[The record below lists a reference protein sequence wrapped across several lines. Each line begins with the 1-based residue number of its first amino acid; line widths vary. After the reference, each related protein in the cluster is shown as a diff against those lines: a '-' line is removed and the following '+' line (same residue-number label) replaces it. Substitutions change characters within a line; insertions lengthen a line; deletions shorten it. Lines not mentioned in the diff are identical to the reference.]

1 MSIIKIKRS
10 SLAAAPTAL
19 ALGEFGYTYG
29 TGTQANGG
37 DRLYLGTSGETA
49 GVANAIDVVGGKY
62 FANLADHVHGTLT
75 ASSAIIVDSNSK
87 IDILHVDNLTLN
99 TNTLSSTNTNGNII
113 LDPAGTGVIQLN
125 GPVEFSSTT
134 QLLGLVNANGG
145 IAVDTDKFTVAGDGT
160 GDTLIA
166 GTLGVSGETTLASAI
181 VSDLTDNRIVIA
193 GTSGA
198 IEDDSN
204 FTFDGTSFKVGTDT
218 SDKFTVA
225 VASGDTLIA
234 GTVGVSGE
242 STLAS
247 AIVSDLT
254 NNRIVIAGT
263 SGAIEDDSNFTFD
276 GTTFTVGATT
286 ITQASGNTLVGG
298 TLETQALATLNTAV
312 VENLTDNRIV
322 IAGSTSN
329 LEDDSNFT
337 FDGTTFKVGTTST
350 DKFTVVQASGNTLI
364 AGTLGV
370 SGEST
375 LASAIV
381 SDLTDN
387 RIVIA
392 GASGAIED
400 DGNLTFDGSTFTV
413 TAAAQITGVATVT
426 GQLNVDNI
434 RVDGNTISTTDT
446 NGNIV
451 LTPNGTGYVT
461 ISGTNGLV
469 IPSGTNLQQAPEV
482 TGAIRYNSDNTQFEG
497 YSGTNWSSLGG
508 VRSVDGF
515 TYIIA
520 ESSPAASDDILHFY
534 ASNAANN
541 ASTEVAQLDI
551 VSQRL
556 LQTTTSTSNTTGA
569 LVVAGGVGI
578 AENLNVGGDTV
589 LTGDLQ
595 VKGGDLTTNQTT
607 FNLINT
613 NATTVNAF
621 GAGTNIGIG
630 TGGIAGGDTNIGHDL
645 TVVGNLDVG
654 GGNFTVAASTG
665 HVETAGNMI
674 IGGDLTVNG
683 TRTTVNVDTL
693 DVEDALIRLA
703 NGNTGDAVD
712 IGFIGRYN
720 DGADKLA
727 GIFRDA
733 TSNEFFIFDEYVD
746 TDVEDNVIDR
756 SNGSFVL
763 ADTNVKA
770 IKFDQKSFSL
780 TGDVAGTINMSDMG
794 DTNHTMAVTI
804 QANSVALGTDTTGNY
819 IATIV
824 QATGGQTDANSTT
837 SNGIV
842 ITGSGSETSAVTVGV
857 NIADAAG
864 AIGTSTYNATNFDV
878 STGGI
883 VTIDT
888 IDGGTF

>member
-10 SLAAAPTAL
+10 SGHAAPTAL

-37 DRLYLGTSGETA
+37 DRLYLGTSGESG
-49 GVANAIDVVGGKY
+49 GVATAIDIVGGKY
-62 FANLADHVHGTLT
+62 FTEMINHAHGTLT

-87 IDILHVDNLTLN
+87 IDLLNVDNLTLN
-99 TNTLSSTNTNGNII
+99 GNTLSSTNTNGAII
-113 LDPAGTGVIQLN
+113 LDPVGTGVIQLN

-160 GDTLIA
+160 GNTLIA
-166 GTLGVSGETTLASAI
+166 GTLGVAGET
-181 VSDLTDNRIVIA
+181 
-193 GTSGA
+193 
-198 IEDDSN
+198 
-204 FTFDGTSFKVGTDT
+204 
-218 SDKFTVA
+218 
-225 VASGDTLIA
+225 
-234 GTVGVSGE
+234 
-242 STLAS
+242 TLAS

-263 SGAIEDDSNFTFD
+263 AGAIEDDSNFTFD

-298 TLETQALATLNTAV
+298 TLETQGLATLNTAV
-312 VENLTDNRIV
+312 VENLTNNRIV

-329 LEDDSNFT
+329 LEDDSKLT
-337 FDGTTFKVGTTST
+337 FDGTTF
-350 DKFTVVQASGNTLI
+350 
-364 AGTLGV
+364 
-370 SGEST
+370 
-375 LASAIV
+375 
-381 SDLTDN
+381 
-387 RIVIA
+387 
-392 GASGAIED
+392 
-400 DGNLTFDGSTFTV
+400 TV
-413 TAAAQITGVATVT
+413 TSATQITGVATVT

-434 RVDGNTISTTDT
+434 RLDANTISTTNT

-469 IPSGTNLQQAPEV
+469 IPSGTNAQQAPTV

-515 TYIIA
+515 TFIVA

-541 ASTEVAQLDI
+541 AATEVAQLDI

-733 TSNEFFIFDEYVD
+733 SQNEFYIFDEYVD
-746 TDVEDNVIDR
+746 TNVEDNVIDR
-756 SNGSFVL
+756 SHASFVL

-770 IKFDQKSFSL
+770 IKFATKSFSL

-794 DTNHTMAVTI
+794 DTNHTMVATI

-819 IATIV
+819 IATVV

-878 STGGI
+878 SSGGL

>member
-37 DRLYLGTSGETA
+37 DRLYLGTGGETA

-62 FANLADHVHGTLT
+62 FADLADHVHGTLT

-87 IDILHVDNLTLN
+87 IDVINIDNITIDGN
-99 TNTLSSTNTNGNII
+99 TITSTDTNGNIE
-113 LDPAGTGVIQLN
+113 LTANGTGTIELN
-125 GPVEFSSTT
+125 SVVNFSGSTT
-134 QLLGLVNANGG
+134 FTGLLNADGG
-145 IAVDTDKFTVAGDGT
+145 IAVDTNKFTVADTT
-160 GDTLIA
+160 GNTLIA
-166 GTLGVSGETTLASAI
+166 GTLGVT
-181 VSDLTDNRIVIA
+181 
-193 GTSGA
+193 
-198 IEDDSN
+198 
-204 FTFDGTSFKVGTDT
+204 
-218 SDKFTVA
+218 
-225 VASGDTLIA
+225 
-234 GTVGVSGE
+234 GE

-247 AIVSDLT
+247 AIISDLT
-254 NNRIVIAGT
+254 DNRVVIAGA
-263 SGAIEDDSNFTFD
+263 SGAVEDDANFTFD
-276 GTTFTVGATT
+276 GTTLTVGATT

-469 IPSGTNLQQAPEV
+469 IPSGTNLQQAPTV

-804 QANSVALGTDTTGNY
+804 QPNSVALGTDTTGNY

>member
-10 SLAAAPTAL
+10 SGHAAPTAL

-49 GVANAIDVVGGKY
+49 GVANAIDIVGGKY
-62 FANLADHVHGTLT
+62 FTEMINHVHGTLT

-87 IDILHVDNLTLN
+87 IDLLNVDNLTLN
-99 TNTLSSTNTNGNII
+99 GNTLSSTNTNGNII

-193 GTSGA
+193 GTA
-198 IEDDSN
+198 
-204 FTFDGTSFKVGTDT
+204 
-218 SDKFTVA
+218 
-225 VASGDTLIA
+225 
-234 GTVGVSGE
+234 
-242 STLAS
+242 
-247 AIVSDLT
+247 
-254 NNRIVIAGT
+254 
-263 SGAIEDDSNFTFD
+263 GAIEDDSNFTFD

-286 ITQASGNTLVGG
+286 ITQANGNTLVGG
-298 TLETQALATLNTAV
+298 TLETQGLATLNTAV
-312 VENLTDNRIV
+312 VENLTNNRIV

-329 LEDDSNFT
+329 LEDDSKLT
-337 FDGTTFKVGTTST
+337 FDGTTF
-350 DKFTVVQASGNTLI
+350 
-364 AGTLGV
+364 
-370 SGEST
+370 
-375 LASAIV
+375 
-381 SDLTDN
+381 
-387 RIVIA
+387 
-392 GASGAIED
+392 
-400 DGNLTFDGSTFTV
+400 TV
-413 TAAAQITGVATVT
+413 TSATQITGVATVT

-434 RVDGNTISTTDT
+434 RLDANTISTTNT

-541 ASTEVAQLDI
+541 AATEVAQLDI